1 MSLAIWIDKN
11 INSPENKV
19 YTKILSSFEFLK
31 SVALFKDVEE
41 AIVYIKHIKF
51 DDTKIIVS
59 GRLYPQLIKKINE
72 NISEMYVIPKI
83 IVFTSDRVGFIV
95 YNKDYEKEK
104 NRFYNFGGI
113 ATTFQQ
119 IKEFLFSEKKNIKK
133 ISDLGNQETPTGLN
147 PLDIQIRNSLINESN
162 EDKFLFEY
170 IDKKEQLILPLFFKN
185 LIDYTSNNSTENF
198 TSSIYDKY
206 ANNYDSIKELLGP
219 IKSISKIPVKILSKY
234 YARLYSTSSDFNKD
248 LNQNL
253 SINKTDDYLPFIKVL
268 YEGIKLKALP
278 LVQEYKLYRA
288 SRISSD
294 DIIKLKNYMNKKINN
309 NNLPTSIM
317 FTKTFLS
324 FSKYKNIEDDFLNK
338 YSNNNDNNLF
348 NILYILEND
357 NNPDYN
363 LATYCD
369 IEKISFNPNKREV
382 LFFPFSSFEIKD
394 IKELNI
400 KNQKQYE
407 ITLSYLGKYLKDIEN
422 DKYC

>member
-234 YARLYSTSSDFNKD
+234 YARLYSTSSDKQMIIYR
-248 LNQNL
+248 L
-253 SINKTDDYLPFIKVL
+253 
-268 YEGIKLKALP
+268 LK
-278 LVQEYKLYRA
+278 Y
-288 SRISSD
+288 
-294 DIIKLKNYMNKKINN
+294 YM
-309 NNLPTSIM
+309 
-317 FTKTFLS
+317 
-324 FSKYKNIEDDFLNK
+324 
-338 YSNNNDNNLF
+338 
-348 NILYILEND
+348 
-357 NNPDYN
+357 
-363 LATYCD
+363 
-369 IEKISFNPNKREV
+369 
-382 LFFPFSSFEIKD
+382 
-394 IKELNI
+394 KELN
-400 KNQKQYE
+400 
-407 ITLSYLGKYLKDIEN
+407 
-422 DKYC
+422 